1 MWTRRLWRRRLGSGG
16 ETLCFGGDAMTM
28 IVMFVSGAL
37 FALIAAILRFEPNAR
52 VLSNY
57 GDSTPLEKN
66 RWASRYLLVLA
77 VLSVIG
83 GAVTIAIPAFTFG
96 VFALWLTAVFV
107 IAIYVASK

>member
-1 MWTRRLWRRRLGSGG
+1 
-16 ETLCFGGDAMTM
+16 MTM

-52 VLSNY
+52 VLSSY
-57 GDSTPLEKN
+57 GDSTPAEKN
-66 RWASRYLLVLA
+66 RWASRYFLALA

-83 GAVTIAIPAFTFG
+83 GAVTIVIPAFSIGTFA
-96 VFALWLTAVFV
+96 VWLTAVFV

>member
-1 MWTRRLWRRRLGSGG
+1 
-16 ETLCFGGDAMTM
+16 MTM

>member
-1 MWTRRLWRRRLGSGG
+1 
-16 ETLCFGGDAMTM
+16 MTM

-57 GDSTPLEKN
+57 GDSAPSAKN
-66 RWASRYLLVLA
+66 RWASRYFFALA
-77 VLSVIG
+77 VLSIIG
-83 GAVTIAIPAFTFG
+83 GAVTVATSAFAIG
-96 VFALWLTAVFV
+96 VFAVWLAAVFV

>member
-1 MWTRRLWRRRLGSGG
+1 
-16 ETLCFGGDAMTM
+16 M
-28 IVMFVSGAL
+28 IVMFLSGAL

-57 GDSTPLEKN
+57 GDSTPSDKN
-66 RWASRYLLVLA
+66 RWASRYLLALA

-83 GAVTIAIPAFTFG
+83 GAVAIAMPAFGIG
-96 VFALWLTAVFV
+96 VFAVWLTPVFA